1 MTATNHNPLP
11 VTPVPAGTGLPA
23 YRQPQRVTQLRVM
36 RAEWTKLRTQPSAY
50 WALLTAVIL
59 VVGFGIGYSLLR
71 VARPPHGATA
81 AAFDPAAIS
90 LSGVQLA
97 QIAVG
102 VLGVLLVTSEY
113 ATGLIRTTFAAVP
126 RRLPMLWGKAALLA
140 AAVTAVSLPAAFA
153 AFAGGQSV
161 LARQHLS
168 VPLSQPGVARAVVGS
183 ALYLA
188 VVGLLG
194 LGLGALIRIA
204 AGGIAALF
212 GVLYGLPL
220 AAGFLPGSMA
230 ADVTKYLPATAGQA
244 VTAVQPDPSLL
255 RPWTGFGVL
264 CAYAAILLAVS
275 AVRMRRGDA

>member
-1 MTATNHNPLP
+1 MTATNTNAATP
-11 VTPVPAGTGLPA
+11 VTGSLPS

-50 WALLTAVIL
+50 WALLTALVL

-71 VARPPHGATA
+71 VARPPHGAA
-81 AAFDPAAIS
+81 IASFDPAAIS

-126 RRLPMLWGKAALLA
+126 RRLPMLWAKAALLA
-140 AAVTAVSLPAAFA
+140 TAIMAVSLPAALA
-153 AFAGGQSV
+153 AFAGGQSI
-161 LARQHLS
+161 LSRRHLS
-168 VPLSQPGVARAVVGS
+168 VPLSQPGVARAVIGS

-194 LGLGALIRIA
+194 LGLGALIRNS
-204 AGGIAALF
+204 AGAIAALF
-212 GVLYGLPL
+212 GLLYGLPL
-220 AAGFLPGSMA
+220 AAGFLPASMA
-230 ADVTKYLPATAGQA
+230 ADVTKYLPASAGQA
-244 VTAVQPDPSLL
+244 VTTVQPDPTMLQ
-255 RPWTGFGVL
+255 PWAGFGVL
-264 CAYAAILLAVS
+264 CAYAATLLAIS
-275 AVRMRRGDA
+275 AARMRRGDA

>member
-1 MTATNHNPLP
+1 MTATTHNPLP
-11 VTPVPAGTGLPA
+11 VTPVSAGTGLPA

-71 VARPPHGATA
+71 VTRPPHGAAA

-140 AAVTAVSLPAAFA
+140 GAVTAVSLPAAFA
-153 AFAGGQSV
+153 AFAGGQSI

-194 LGLGALIRIA
+194 LGLGALIRNA

-212 GVLYGLPL
+212 GLLYGLPL
-220 AAGFLPGSMA
+220 AAGFLPGSLA

-244 VTAVQPDPSLL
+244 VTTVPPDPSMLQ
-255 RPWTGFGVL
+255 PWTGFAVL
-264 CAYAAILLAVS
+264 CAYAAVILAVS
-275 AVRMRRGDA
+275 AAQMRRGDA

>member
-220 AAGFLPGSMA
+220 AAGFLPGSIA

>member
-1 MTATNHNPLP
+1 MTATTTHAPIPGSGALSS
-11 VTPVPAGTGLPA
+11 
-23 YRQPQRVTQLRVM
+23 YRRPQRVTQVRVM

-71 VARPPHGATA
+71 VTRPPHGTA
-81 AAFDPAAIS
+81 IASFDPAAIS

-140 AAVTAVSLPAAFA
+140 AAVTAVSLPATFA
-153 AFAGGQSV
+153 AFAGGQSI
-161 LARQHLS
+161 LSRQHLS
-168 VPLSQPGVARAVVGS
+168 VSLSQPGVTRAVIGS

-194 LGLGALIRIA
+194 LAIGALIRNA
-204 AGGIAALF
+204 AGGIAVLF
-212 GVLYGLPL
+212 GLLYGLPL
-220 AAGFLPGSMA
+220 AVGFLPGSLA
-230 ADVTKYLPATAGQA
+230 TDVTKYLPASAGQA
-244 VTAVQPDPSLL
+244 VTTVQPDPAML
-255 RPWTGFGVL
+255 RAWIGFGVL
-264 CAYAAILLAVS
+264 CAYAAVLLAIS
-275 AVRMRRGDA
+275 AARMRCGDA